1 MSPRD
6 ITHEAPVTT
15 GRGLPPVSIVSSQT
29 GAGPFT
35 MQVMLPALPLLAQ
48 HFVVP
53 YATAQLSF
61 TVYLI
66 GIALGQ
72 LIYGPLS
79 DRFGRRPLL
88 LCGLGVYL
96 LGSVA
101 AAVAPTLGLL
111 VAARAAQAAGACA
124 GMVMTRAMIRDVFP
138 ANQAASKIGFVM
150 MGMTVAPM
158 MAPLVGAELQALAG
172 WRAPMVACAVLGLVL
187 PALALRYLSET
198 LREPQ
203 ALPGVLGVFR
213 AYLRLFASPVF
224 CCYTAVTAF
233 SSGVFFAFMAGAP
246 RVLVEGLGHTPR
258 TYALAFMATSLSFA
272 LGSYLAGQF
281 SGRLGVRRMLQ
292 AGLILTTAGALLSL
306 VTLLLLPL
314 SLVMFFL
321 PMLLMGI
328 GNGISQP
335 NSLAAAISV
344 QPRLA
349 GTASGVVGASQMAV
363 GALMTVVAGFLEA
376 GTGFGTAL
384 VMTGC
389 ALASQVGF
397 AGARRLIPR
406 EA

>member
-6 ITHEAPVTT
+6 ISGEPAAMA
-15 GRGLPPVSIVSSQT
+15 GLGLPPIWLLTLLT
-29 GAGPFT
+29 GVGPFT
-35 MQVMLPALPLLAQ
+35 MQVLLPALPLLAQ
-48 HFVVP
+48 HFAVP

-61 TVYLI
+61 TVYLV

-72 LIYGPLS
+72 LVYGPLS

-101 AAVAPTLGLL
+101 AAVAPSIGLL
-111 VAARAAQAAGACA
+111 VVARAAQAAGACA

-158 MAPLVGAELQALAG
+158 MAPLVGAELQALFG
-172 WRAPMVACAVLGLVL
+172 WRAPMLACAVLGLLL
-187 PALALRYLSET
+187 PLLALRRLSET

-203 ALPGVLGVFR
+203 PLPGLLGVLR
-213 AYLRLFASPVF
+213 AYARLFANPVF

-258 TYALAFMATSLSFA
+258 AYALAFMAISLAFA
-272 LGSYLAGQF
+272 LGSFLAGRL
-281 SGRLGVRRMLQ
+281 SGRLGVRLMLR
-292 AGLILTTAGALLSL
+292 AGLVLTTAGALLSL
-306 VTLLLLPL
+306 VALLLLPL

-321 PMLLMGI
+321 PMVLMGI

-344 QPRLA
+344 QPKLA

-363 GALMTVVAGFLEA
+363 GAVMTVLAGLLEI

-384 VMTGC
+384 VMTAC
-389 ALASQVGF
+389 ALASQLGLACVG
-397 AGARRLIPR
+397 RLAPR
-406 EA
+406 